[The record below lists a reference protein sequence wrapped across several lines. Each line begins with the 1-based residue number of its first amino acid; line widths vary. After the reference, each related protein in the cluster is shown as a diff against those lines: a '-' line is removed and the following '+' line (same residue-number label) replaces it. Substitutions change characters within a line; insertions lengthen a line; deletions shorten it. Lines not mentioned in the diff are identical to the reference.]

1 VAVTDEETARLRAVG
16 LRVRLARV
24 ASGESQDQ
32 LGERAD
38 VSRVTVGSVE
48 RGEHPTAVTVC
59 ARLARA
65 VGLSLADLL
74 DGAP

>member
-1 VAVTDEETARLRAVG
+1 MALTVEETGWLRRVR

-24 ASGESQDQ
+24 PRGESQEQ
-32 LGERAD
+32 LGQRAD
-38 VSRVTVGSVE
+38 VSRVTVGSIE
-48 RGEHPTAVTVC
+48 RGDHPAAVTTY

-65 VGLSLADLL
+65 VGLPLADVL

>member
-1 VAVTDEETARLRAVG
+1 MTDEETAWLRAVG

-24 ASGESQDQ
+24 TRSESQDR

-48 RGEHPTAVTVC
+48 RGEHPAAVTVY

>member
-1 VAVTDEETARLRAVG
+1 MAVTNEETAWLHAVG
-16 LRVRLARV
+16 LRIRLARV
-24 ASGESQDQ
+24 TRSESQDR
-32 LGERAD
+32 LGKRAD

-48 RGEHPTAVTVC
+48 RGEHPAAVTVY

-74 DGAP
+74 GGAP

>member
-1 VAVTDEETARLRAVG
+1 MVVTDEETAWLRAVG
-16 LRVRLARV
+16 LRIRLARITR
-24 ASGESQDQ
+24 GESQDQ
-32 LGERAD
+32 LGKRAD

-48 RGEHPTAVTVC
+48 RGNHPAAVTIY

-65 VGLSLADLL
+65 VGLSLADVL

>member
-1 VAVTDEETARLRAVG
+1 MALTTDETVWLRAVG

-24 ASGESQDQ
+24 TRSESQEQ
-32 LGERAD
+32 LAGRAD

-48 RGEHPTAVTVC
+48 RGEHPAAVTIY

-65 VGLSLADLL
+65 VDLPLADLL

>member
-1 VAVTDEETARLRAVG
+1 MAVTADETAWLRAVG

-24 ASGESQDQ
+24 ALGQSQVQ
-32 LGERAD
+32 LGLRAD

-48 RGEHPTAVTVC
+48 RADHPAALIVY

-65 VGLSLADLL
+65 VEVPLGDLL
-74 DGAP
+74 EGAP

>member
-1 VAVTDEETARLRAVG
+1 MTDEETAWLRAVG
-16 LRVRLARV
+16 LRIRLARV
-24 ASGESQDQ
+24 THSESQDQ
-32 LGERAD
+32 LGERAN

-48 RGEHPTAVTVC
+48 RGEHPAAVTMY